1 MLIFQQYLEIG
12 GRPDSSQGSNYRTTS
27 RFFHNKFKP
36 VEDPTA
42 LKAETTELQ
51 ADFSTIS
58 SNLWKTRQ
66 LLAVKLQNYRLIFEQ
81 YLQFSG
87 RPDSSEASNYRTT
100 GKFLNTML
108 KLGEDPTALRCQTTE
123 LQADF

>member
-1 MLIFQQYLEIG
+1 M
-12 GRPDSSQGSNYRTTS
+12 
-27 RFFHNKFKP
+27 
-36 VEDPTA
+36 EDPTA

-58 SNLWKTRQ
+58 LNLWKTRQ

-100 GKFLNTML
+100 GKFSNTML
-108 KLGEDPTALRCQTTE
+108 KSGEDPTALRCQTTE
-123 LQADF
+123 LHADF

>member
-1 MLIFQQYLEIG
+1 M
-12 GRPDSSQGSNYRTTS
+12 
-27 RFFHNKFKP
+27 
-36 VEDPTA
+36 EDPTA
-42 LKAETTELQ
+42 LKAQTTELQ

-58 SNLWKTRQ
+58 LNLWKTRQ

-100 GKFLNTML
+100 GKFSNTML